1 MLDCQKDSKDKS
13 NNHLDYKRHSGRT
26 FLYLSYA
33 CAAQGIRM
41 ENTEEEIV
49 SDRWRDLAVG

>member
-1 MLDCQKDSKDKS
+1 MTEDDIETLFPK
-13 NNHLDYKRHSGRT
+13 DYKRHSGRT